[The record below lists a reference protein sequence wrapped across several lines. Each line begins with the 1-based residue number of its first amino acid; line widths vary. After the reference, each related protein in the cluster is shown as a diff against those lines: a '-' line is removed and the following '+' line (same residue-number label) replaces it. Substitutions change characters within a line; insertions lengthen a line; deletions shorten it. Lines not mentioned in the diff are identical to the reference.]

1 MSLGNLRRP
10 ICVLCLAYCLTIT
23 ALAAGRYTDV
33 PAGTWYTAAVEEM
46 TAQGVL
52 NGVTDT
58 LFCPNAPVTRATVVT
73 TFWRMEGS
81 PMPNTA
87 ADFTDVSRDEWYTYA
102 VDWAAQEGI
111 TAGDGKGA
119 FRPNDPVTREQLAV
133 FFYNYNHYLGGE
145 TAQGVL
151 DQFSDSS
158 SVHSWAKKQ
167 MEYAVGAGLIQGS
180 GDKLNPQKTAS
191 RAQLAVLL
199 QRIITPAMG

>member
-1 MSLGNLRRP
+1 MSLGKLRGAV
-10 ICVLCLAYCLTIT
+10 CALCLTSCFTLS
-23 ALAAGRYTDV
+23 ALAAGGYTDV

-52 NGVTDT
+52 TGVTDT

-81 PMPNTA
+81 PVPETSA
-87 ADFTDVSRDEWYTYA
+87 GFTDVPQDQWYTQA

-111 TAGDGKGA
+111 TVGDGKGA
-119 FRPNDPVTREQLAV
+119 FRPDDPVTREQLGV
-133 FFYNYNHYLGGE
+133 FFYNYNQYLGGE

-151 DQFSDSS
+151 DQFSDAS
-158 SVHSWAKKQ
+158 SVHSWAKDQ
-167 MEYAVGAGLIQGS
+167 MEHAVGAGLIQGS
-180 GDKLNPQKTAS
+180 AGKLNPLGSAS